1 VFKYAK
7 CFFIWKYIKIIIF
20 LIFNINTL
28 KLLKKTKKIS
38 ISFNAKTFLKN
49 IQKQKNYLSHIKWC
63 FIKHL
68 SNTNGTGKTKEV
80 VVGNINRIDN
90 TSTTTTVWCDGFI
103 IINLPSKSSK
113 VNSPNPIL
121 FLYFIFL
128 NLANAIDSIW

>member
-1 VFKYAK
+1 M
-7 CFFIWKYIKIIIF
+7 FFYLKIYKNNYFFNFQHKHIKI
-20 LIFNINTL
+20 TE
-28 KLLKKTKKIS
+28 KTKKIS
-38 ISFNAKTFLKN
+38 ISFNAKTFLEN

-80 VVGNINRIDN
+80 VVGSINRIDN

-121 FLYFIFL
+121 FLYFIFF
-128 NLANAIDSIW
+128 NLANAIDSI